1 MRLGLS
7 ERIAI
12 EAGIYRRDSLAQ
24 IAKQIGISRKSLS
37 KEIRQ
42 NRTFA
47 PAAKFNGNVDL
58 LQNVRDNVFAE
69 ITFADMSAYFAGNST
84 VGHFVPPM
92 LLSPASVLNLLRMFA
107 MSASFEE
114 AVPVIAPT
122 MLPHRRMLLL

>member
-69 ITFADMSAYFAGNST
+69 IISVDVSAFFAGKST
-84 VGHFVPPM
+84 VELFVQLIPR
-92 LLSPASVLNLLRMFA
+92 SPVSVLNRLHMFA
-107 MSASFEE
+107 MFVSFEE
-114 AVPVIAPT
+114 AVPVIVPT
-122 MLPHRRMLLL
+122 MLPHRHMLLL